1 MALGGGEGLEF
12 GHFRQSFIL
21 KGCDHLAQGC
31 ALRATLGVCR
41 VWESTLKGVASVFS
55 FTVVN
60 RTLVEKTV
68 CTRILASDCGMTVR
82 MRSGGVRLQP
92 FQGWENVGTQ
102 TQGCALRATL
112 GVSGAGTNPARV
124 VSDFSFTVVN
134 PNRSGI
140 MARMRSGG
148 VRL

>member
-1 MALGGGEGLEF
+1 MALGGGQGLEF

-60 RTLVEKTV
+60 RTLVKKTV
-68 CTRILASDCGMTVR
+68 CTRILASDCGMTAR

-92 FQGWENVGTQ
+92 FQGWENVGAQ
-102 TQGCALRATL
+102 TQGSARRATL
-112 GVSGAGTNPARV
+112 GFVIQSRWDYTL
-124 VSDFSFTVVN
+124 FW
-134 PNRSGI
+134 I
-140 MARMRSGG
+140 
-148 VRL
+148 VRRKERQNTQ

>member
-1 MALGGGEGLEF
+1 MVVVVLFWGGTPLGTTVVELRQKGSVVPALGGGEGLEF

-31 ALRATLGVCR
+31 APRATLGVCR

-68 CTRILASDCGMTVR
+68 CTRILASGCGIETDR
-82 MRSGGVRLQP
+82 
-92 FQGWENVGTQ
+92 
-102 TQGCALRATL
+102 
-112 GVSGAGTNPARV
+112 
-124 VSDFSFTVVN
+124 D
-134 PNRSGI
+134 I
-140 MARMRSGG
+140 
-148 VRL
+148 

>member
-31 ALRATLGVCR
+31 APRATLGVCR

-68 CTRILASDCGMTVR
+68 CTRILASDCGMTAR

-92 FQGWENVGTQ
+92 FQGWENVGAQ
-102 TQGCALRATL
+102 TQGSARRATL
-112 GVSGAGTNPARV
+112 GFVIQSRWDYIAFQV
-124 VSDFSFTVVN
+124 VRRKTSQKPQRIPLN
-134 PNRSGI
+134 
-140 MARMRSGG
+140 
-148 VRL
+148 